1 MAEFT
6 KIEWTGKAGKT
17 FNPWWGCV
25 KVSEGCDHCYA
36 NSWANRMGHDVWGP
50 HADRRLLSESNWR
63 QPLKWNKKAEE
74 AGERHKV
81 FCASM
86 ADVFENRPDLI
97 EPRQRVFDLID
108 DTPALDWLVLTKRPQ
123 NIKKLLPKNYD
134 YPPNLWLGTSVENQD
149 AADKRI
155 RYLLEH
161 ERAAVRF
168 LSCEPLLGPVDIR
181 KHLQPAANGAKID
194 WVITGGEAGGHSRPM
209 NPLWAKSLIEQCQ
222 DTGTPVFYK
231 QWGDYVPLK
240 RVSGDGKTYRTI
252 PVFKANGDEI
262 PMARVGK
269 KAAGR
274 VILGREWSEFPVTV
288 LSD

>member
-1 MAEFT
+1 MA
-6 KIEWTGKAGKT
+6 IETEIAWTDST

-25 KVSEGCDHCYA
+25 KVSDGCDNCYA
-36 NSWANRMGHDVWGP
+36 SSLSNRWGHDFWG
-50 HADRRLLSESNWR
+50 HDKERRFLSESNWD
-63 QPLKWNKKAEE
+63 QPLLWNRMAIE
-74 AGERHKV
+74 AGERKKV

-86 ADVFENRPDLI
+86 ADVFERRPDLV
-97 EPRQRVFDLID
+97 PHRQRLINLIKR
-108 DTPALDWLVLTKRPQ
+108 TPMLDWQVLTKRPQ
-123 NIKKLLPKNYD
+123 NIKKLLPPDYD

-161 ERAAVRF
+161 DRAVVRF

-181 KHLQPAANGAKID
+181 KYLQPGHNGAKID
-194 WVITGGEAGGHSRPM
+194 WVIVGGEAGHHSRPM
-209 NPLWAKSLIEQCQ
+209 NPLWAKSVIEQCQ
-222 DTGTPVFYK
+222 DAGTAAFYK

-240 RVSGDGKTYRTI
+240 RLSANGKQYRTI

-262 PMARVGK
+262 PMVRVGK

-274 VILGREWSEFPVTV
+274 VILGREWSEFPDTSHAV
-288 LSD
+288 

>member
-6 KIEWTGKAGKT
+6 KIEWTDHT

-50 HADRRLLSESNWR
+50 HAERRILSDDHYR
-63 QPLKWNKKAEE
+63 LPLSWNKKAEE
-74 AGERHKV
+74 AGERQKV

-97 EPRQRVFDLID
+97 KPRQRVFDLIEQ
-108 DTPALDWLVLTKRPQ
+108 TPHLDWQVLTKRPQ
-123 NIKKLLPKNYD
+123 NIKKLLPKEYD
-134 YPPNLWLGTSVENQD
+134 YPHNLWLGTSVENQD

-161 ERAAVRF
+161 DRAAVRF

-181 KHLQPAANGAKID
+181 NYLQPAANGAKID
-194 WVITGGEAGGHSRPM
+194 WVIIGGEAGGHSRPM
-209 NPLWAKSLIEQCQ
+209 NPIWAKSLIRQCEEA
-222 DTGTPVFYK
+222 GVAVFFK
-231 QWGDYVPLK
+231 QWGDYVPFR
-240 RVSGDGKTYRTI
+240 RVRDDGKRYMVI

-262 PMARVGK
+262 LMARVGK
-269 KAAGR
+269 KAAGNT
-274 VILGREWSEFPVTV
+274 ILCQQWMEYPETP
-288 LSD
+288 LSA